1 MLREERVSIVEDY
14 GAIAKRLRELRT
26 DAPKSADEITHLE
39 RWRDLARETARAY
52 VEDRRRQHRRRP
64 ILPQPTD

>member
-1 MLREERVSIVEDY
+1 MPIVEDY
-14 GAIAKRLRELRT
+14 DAIAKRLRELRT
-26 DAPKSADEITHLE
+26 VAPKGAEEITHME

-52 VEDRRRQHRRRP
+52 VEDRRRQVRRRP